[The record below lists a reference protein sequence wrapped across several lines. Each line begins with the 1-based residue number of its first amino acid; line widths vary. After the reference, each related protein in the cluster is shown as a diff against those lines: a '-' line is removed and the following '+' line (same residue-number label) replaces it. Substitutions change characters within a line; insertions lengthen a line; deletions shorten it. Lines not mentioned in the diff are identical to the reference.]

1 MSLDTY
7 ELQQLE
13 RTIRR
18 QVLDIDNRQLQ
29 DALFSML
36 ALIIEIRQ
44 RTDA

>member
-1 MSLDTY
+1 MLDTY

-13 RTIRR
+13 RAIRR
-18 QVLDIDNRQLQ
+18 QVLDIDNRALQ

-36 ALIIEIRQ
+36 ALIVEIRQ